1 MTTMTTTKIIITFS
15 STLFPYVC
23 KMIEFEKTTLN
34 NGLTVIVHQDKSTP
48 IVAMNIIYKVGS
60 RDESPDKTG
69 FAHLFEHLMFGGSVN
84 IPKYDEPLQNAGG
97 ENNAFTNNDFTDY
110 YLTLPKNNIETAF
123 WLESDRMLSLAFSE
137 KSLEVQRSV
146 VIEEFKQNYLNQPYG
161 DVYLLLKPLAYK
173 QHPYQWNTIGKEISH
188 IEEAT
193 MEDVKGFYGRFYN
206 PNNAILSIAGDVE
219 SEEIFQL
226 AEKWFGG
233 IEAGKNL
240 ERSYPVEP
248 EQTEDRKL
256 TVERPVPQN
265 AIYLAWKMDKRNSP
279 GFYAAD
285 LISDILSNGDSS
297 RLFSRMV
304 KEKPMFSEIN
314 AFVSGD
320 LDNGLFVVSGKL
332 INGTTTKQAEEAICE
347 QIKMLTTE
355 LVTTDELQKVK
366 NKIEAN
372 LVFSRLSVM
381 NKAMNLCYYEML
393 GDARLLDSEQE
404 KYQLVSKEDIKAK
417 ATEIFAQGKKN
428 TLIYLAKN

>member
-1 MTTMTTTKIIITFS
+1 
-15 STLFPYVC
+15 
-23 KMIEFEKTTLN
+23 
-34 NGLTVIVHQDKSTP
+34 
-48 IVAMNIIYKVGS
+48 
-60 RDESPDKTG
+60 
-69 FAHLFEHLMFGGSVN
+69 
-84 IPKYDEPLQNAGG
+84 
-97 ENNAFTNNDFTDY
+97 
-110 YLTLPKNNIETAF
+110 
-123 WLESDRMLSLAFSE
+123 
-137 KSLEVQRSV
+137 
-146 VIEEFKQNYLNQPYG
+146 
-161 DVYLLLKPLAYK
+161 
-173 QHPYQWNTIGKEISH
+173 
-188 IEEAT
+188 
-193 MEDVKGFYGRFYN
+193 
-206 PNNAILSIAGDVE
+206 
-219 SEEIFQL
+219 
-226 AEKWFGG
+226 
-233 IEAGKNL
+233 
-240 ERSYPVEP
+240 
-248 EQTEDRKL
+248 
-256 TVERPVPQN
+256 
-265 AIYLAWKMDKRNSP
+265 
-279 GFYAAD
+279 
-285 LISDILSNGDSS
+285 
-297 RLFSRMV
+297 MV